1 MNSCEADT
9 YIESEQSFKTLSKLS
24 WSSQSIKLKVG
35 GISEPEIH
43 TESMVAYLEK
53 FKTELDLYAMEVASV
68 YPATLST

>member
-24 WSSQSIKLKVG
+24 WSSQ
-35 GISEPEIH
+35 
-43 TESMVAYLEK
+43 SMVAYLEK